1 MTKLIGGLCIILI
14 CIGGLGYFLGWFTF
28 SKDSTP
34 NETRIGVTVHED
46 KVKQDEEKAQK
57 ALKSAEEKVK
67 GEIKSLR
74 NK

>member
-1 MTKLIGGLCIILI
+1 MLRRNRTVR
-14 CIGGLGYFLGWFTF
+14 LGPTASSGC
-28 SKDSTP
+28 SSTS
-34 NETRIGVTVHED
+34 IGVTVHED